1 LITIRGL
8 GIQLGAFSF
17 RNLELSIPDGE
28 YLVLL
33 GPTGV
38 GKTVLVETLAGLQR
52 PIAGRILLDG
62 VDVTALPPEAR
73 GMGFVPQDYALFPH
87 LSVHENI
94 AFGLQT
100 RGQDRQQQ
108 AARVRDIANRLGIA
122 TLLDRSVGRLSGG
135 ERQRVALARALVI
148 APKVLILDEPTSAVD
163 PTTRRELWA
172 ELHRV
177 KREFR
182 VTTLHITHDF
192 EEAIAL
198 ADRVAIFLDG
208 QISQEGPPD
217 QVFRRPS
224 SRAVANFL
232 GIRNVFPA
240 QISSV
245 RKDALTLAWGPYELG
260 ACAPEWA
267 REGQSVWGCI
277 RAEDVM
283 ILRPDMPLRPS
294 VKENMVSGR
303 IVAEVPGESM
313 RTLWLEMA
321 QSDGFS
327 SFRLEIR
334 IPNHAY
340 QRMGLHLERECR
352 VSLKESAL
360 HLLRE

>member
-1 LITIRGL
+1 VITVRGL
-8 GIQLGAFSF
+8 GIHLGAFAF
-17 RNLELSIPDGE
+17 QDLDLSIPDGE

-38 GKTVLVETLAGLQR
+38 GKTVLAEMLAGLQR
-52 PIAGRILLDG
+52 PAAGRIVLDG

-73 GMGFVPQDYALFPH
+73 GLGFVPQDYALFPH
-87 LSVHENI
+87 LNVQENI
-94 AFGLQT
+94 AFGLQM
-100 RGQDRQQQ
+100 RGQDRAQQ
-108 AARVRDIANRLGIA
+108 AARARDIAERLGIGA
-122 TLLDRSVGRLSGG
+122 LLGRSVRRLSGG

-172 ELHRV
+172 ELHRI
-177 KREFR
+177 KREFQ

-208 QISQEGPPD
+208 RICQEGSPD
-217 QVFRRPS
+217 QVFRRPAT
-224 SRAVANFL
+224 RTVAGFL
-232 GIRNVFPA
+232 GIRNVFQA
-240 QISSV
+240 QITSV
-245 RKDALTLAWGPYELG
+245 RKDELTLAWGPYELD
-260 ACAPEWA
+260 AFAPTWA
-267 REGQSVWGCI
+267 REGQMVWGCI

-283 ILRPDMPLRPS
+283 ILRPDWPLRPS
-294 VKENMVSGR
+294 VKENMVAGR

-313 RTLWLEMA
+313 RTLWLDVAKLE
-321 QSDGFS
+321 GFAG
-327 SFRLEIR
+327 FRLEIR

-340 QRMGLHLERECR
+340 QRLGLHLEHNCR

>member
-1 LITIRGL
+1 MITVRGL
-8 GIQLGAFSF
+8 GIHLGAFAF
-17 RNLELSIPDGE
+17 QNLDLSISDGE

-52 PIAGRILLDG
+52 PAAGRIILDG
-62 VDVTALPPEAR
+62 TDVTSLPPEAR
-73 GMGFVPQDYALFPH
+73 GLGFVPQDCALFPH

-108 AARVRDIANRLGIA
+108 AARVQDIANRLGISS
-122 TLLDRSVGRLSGG
+122 LLNRSVQRLSGG

-172 ELHRV
+172 ELNRI
-177 KREFR
+177 KREFQ

-208 QISQEGPPD
+208 QIRQEGPPD
-217 QVFRRPS
+217 QVFRHPS
-224 SRAVANFL
+224 TRAVASFL
-232 GIRNVFPA
+232 GIRNVFQA
-240 QISSV
+240 QITSV
-245 RKDALTLAWGPYELG
+245 RKDELTLAWGPYELG
-260 ACAPEWA
+260 TFAPEWA
-267 REGQSVWGCI
+267 REGQTVWGCI

-283 ILRPDMPLRPS
+283 ILRPDWPLRPS
-294 VKENMVSGR
+294 VKENMVAGR

-321 QSDGFS
+321 KLDGFAG
-327 SFRLEIR
+327 FRLEIR

-340 QRMGLHLERECR
+340 QRLGLHLEHNCL
-352 VSLKESAL
+352 VSLKEAAL

>member
-1 LITIRGL
+1 MITVRGL
-8 GIQLGAFSF
+8 GIRLGDFAFQE
-17 RNLELSIPDGE
+17 LDLSIPDGE

-52 PIAGRILLDG
+52 PAAGSIMLDG
-62 VDVTALPPEAR
+62 RDVTALPPEAR
-73 GMGFVPQDYALFPH
+73 DLGFVPQDYALFPH
-87 LSVHENI
+87 LSVRENI
-94 AFGLQT
+94 AFGLRM
-100 RGQDRQQQ
+100 RGLDHGQQ
-108 AARVRDIANRLGIA
+108 ASRVTDIAARLGIDA
-122 TLLDRSVGRLSGG
+122 LLDRSVRRLSGG
-135 ERQRVALARALVI
+135 ERQRVALARALVV

-172 ELHRV
+172 ELNRI
-177 KREFR
+177 KREFH

-208 QISQEGPPD
+208 RIRQDGPPD
-217 QVFRRPS
+217 LVFRRPAT
-224 SRAVANFL
+224 RAVASFL
-232 GIRNVFPA
+232 GIRNVFQA
-240 QISSV
+240 QITSV
-245 RKDALTLAWGPYELG
+245 VKDQLTLTWGPYELETF
-260 ACAPEWA
+260 APDWA
-267 REGQSVWGCI
+267 REGQTVWGCI

-283 ILRPDMPLRPS
+283 ILRPDWPLRPS
-294 VKENMVSGR
+294 VKENMVPGR
-303 IVAEVPGESM
+303 IVAEVPGEAM

-321 QSDGFS
+321 KLDGFEG
-327 SFRLEIR
+327 FRLEIR

-340 QRMGLHLERECR
+340 QRLGLHLDHNCR